1 MSKAVKKGIIQ
12 RCALLPVNV
21 IATAVGFATLSNMW
35 EVAVGFPSVRVVT
48 MGIMSLVWL
57 AAIIKMTVHYKTF
70 KADYTL
76 LVPSSLY
83 ATFSMLTM
91 LLGAFIFEYIQVAG
105 QVVWLAGVTL
115 HALHVCIF
123 TYRFVLKGIVLDT
136 FVPTWFVT
144 YMGLM
149 VVITSG
155 MPLGFAPILQ
165 VAMIYGYV
173 VYPVIF
179 VSMLVRI
186 IKRPLPETIK
196 PTGAIFL
203 APSSMFFISYLNMT
217 PQPIDAVVVGVYIII
232 FITIIRVATLIPSYL
247 RVPFGPGLA
256 ALTFP
261 TAIALVSTF
270 RMVGYLNYT
279 GREAA
284 ANLLNHFFGIQLYL
298 TTAIIAYVGYKFLFL
313 FLDSYKPST
322 PPASGDC
329 SAAEQ
334 DQAHPGVPCKK

>member
-1 MSKAVKKGIIQ
+1 MKKGIIQ

-35 EVAVGFPSVRVVT
+35 EVAAGFPSVRVVT
-48 MGIMSLVWL
+48 MAIMSLVWL

-76 LVPSSLY
+76 LIPSSMY

-91 LLGAFIFEYIQVAG
+91 LFGAFIFEYIQVAG
-105 QVVWLAGVTL
+105 QIVWLAGVAL

-136 FVPTWFVT
+136 FIPTWFVT
-144 YMGLM
+144 YMGFM

-155 MPLGFAPILQ
+155 MPFGFGPFLQ
-165 VAMIYGYV
+165 VVMIYGYIM
-173 VYPVIF
+173 YPVIF
-179 VSMLVRI
+179 VGMLVRI
-186 IKRPLPETIK
+186 LKRPLPGILK

-203 APSSMFFISYLNMT
+203 APSSMFFISYLNMA

-247 RVPFGPGLA
+247 RAPFGPGLA

-270 RMVGYLNYT
+270 RVVGYLNNT
-279 GREAA
+279 GRETA

-313 FLDSYKPST
+313 FLDSYKPSK
-322 PPASGDC
+322 PPASGND

-334 DQAHPGVPCKK
+334 DKAHPGVPYKK